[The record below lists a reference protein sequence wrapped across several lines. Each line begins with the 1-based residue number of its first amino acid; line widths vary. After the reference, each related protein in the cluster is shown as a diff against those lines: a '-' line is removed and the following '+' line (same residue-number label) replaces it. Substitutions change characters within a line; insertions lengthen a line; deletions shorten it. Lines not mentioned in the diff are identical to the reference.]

1 MPQKDIPIF
10 IPISPFEKTMVARI
24 GFGGECFIGWFAY
37 KENRAGQVFS
47 YNPQQFLSGS
57 LLRFILLPSAL
68 ATHSSKPHPGSCH
81 QDPGVDALC
90 YIDQRIS

>member
-1 MPQKDIPIF
+1 MPEESRSKHIAELAKELLEDI
-10 IPISPFEKTMVARI
+10 EL
-24 GFGGECFIGWFAY
+24 
-37 KENRAGQVFS
+37 NRMSAKRDGQVFS

-57 LLRFILLPSAL
+57 LLRFILLPFAL
-68 ATHSSKPHPGSCH
+68 ATRSSKPHPGSCH